1 MIAGIVATVVV
12 AGLIVATQI
21 HNRRAGKPAATPGA
35 VTIYAV
41 DAWLDSCLGGCR
53 RKAQRVLASLP
64 PEKRERYCTV
74 SCECGME
81 NVTEPGPQPRT
92 VRAPGQRWKNLSEEK
107 QLEAAIECEKRSK
120 EAIGQ

>member
-12 AGLIVATQI
+12 AGLIVFTRI
-21 HNRRAGKPAATPGA
+21 HDRRTGKPAAAPGSTT
-35 VTIYAV
+35 VYAV

-53 RKAQRVLASLP
+53 RTAQRMLANVS

-74 SCECGME
+74 NCECGME
-81 NVTEPGPQPRT
+81 KMTEPGPQPRT
-92 VRAPGQRWKNLSEEK
+92 VRAPSHHWKNLGEDK
-107 QLEAAIECEKRSK
+107 QYESAAECQKRSK